1 MVMDLFQL
9 NNHVAIVTG
18 ASRGIGKAIAVGFAA
33 AGADV
38 VIGARNHQDLIS
50 VSDEINHM
58 GRKAVVVSGS
68 CLLYTSPSPRDS

>member
-18 ASRGIGKAIAVGFAA
+18 ASRGIGKAIAIGFAT

-38 VIGARNHQDLIS
+38 VIGARNDQDPVSYTHLTLPTICS
-50 VSDEINHM
+50 V
-58 GRKAVVVSGS
+58 
-68 CLLYTSPSPRDS
+68 